1 MNIVSI
7 KHTTAFFQKEL
18 TKYTPAVFF
27 QKYKSNLTL
36 RFCFE
41 NLYGATTS
49 DSNGALY
56 YNEIVDYYR
65 PRYSL
70 DEIVKIYDTI
80 TYNLSHNNE
89 YHNNL
94 TRKSIMY
101 KIYCNGDCTNCD
113 EQMYCF

>member
-18 TKYTPAVFF
+18 AKYTPAVFF
-27 QKYKSNLTL
+27 QKYKINLTP

-41 NLYGATTS
+41 NLYGAATS

-65 PRYSL
+65 PTYSL
-70 DEIVKIYDTI
+70 DEIVKVYDTV
-80 TYNLSHNNE
+80 TYNFCHSP
-89 YHNNL
+89 L
-94 TRKSIMY
+94 TRKSIIY
-101 KIYCNGDCTNCD
+101 KKFCKGDCANCD
-113 EQMYCF
+113 EQKYCF